1 MSAERLWAPL
11 QRGRYPLGLFFSAKV
26 SLVLLSGKAEEKRV
40 RDLSRVA
47 GRAELLPQPGL
58 LSGLQDASLL
68 VSPAHGQVR
77 VTDSAW
83 KYSCA
88 GQARGRFWPLSQQN
102 YAKVHGEREGVGRQ
116 SHSLAEK
123 ALEM

>member
-1 MSAERLWAPL
+1 M
-11 QRGRYPLGLFFSAKV
+11 
-26 SLVLLSGKAEEKRV
+26 LLSGKAEEKRV

-47 GRAELLPQPGL
+47 GRA
-58 LSGLQDASLL
+58 

-88 GQARGRFWPLSQQN
+88 GQARVRFWPLSQQN
-102 YAKVHGEREGVGRQ
+102 YAKVRGEREGVGRQ